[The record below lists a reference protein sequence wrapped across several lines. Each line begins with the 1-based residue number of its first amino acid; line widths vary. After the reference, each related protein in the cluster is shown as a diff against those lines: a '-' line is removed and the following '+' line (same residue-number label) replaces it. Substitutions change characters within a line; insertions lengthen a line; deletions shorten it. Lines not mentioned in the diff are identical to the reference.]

1 MSKIARLMSQIA
13 EKEGHN
19 NTNIPGVRI
28 YKASEYRPRH
38 PLCYGKGIIIVGQG
52 NKRVFLGGK
61 VYEYNPDNYLVLSVP
76 LPAECETEATEYKP
90 LLSLMV
96 DIDMGML
103 NRIVEQMG
111 NDINPLLWGQK
122 DKYPGLFVAHTNQ
135 GIKNTVERLLHSL
148 LNPVESKVIGPGI
161 IHELIFRIMNGE
173 NASPLYALTM
183 INTNLS
189 RIDKALKHIHEK
201 YRHPINIDKLSSLV
215 NMSPSAFF
223 RAFKEVTSSSPIQY
237 LKKVRL
243 NIAIGLLMGK
253 KVRVNEAAA
262 EVGYESATQ
271 FSREFKRYFGNSPVS
286 FIPDGKNTRHI
297 FYSCTETNTPLVGGA
312 GFTLF

>member
-1 MSKIARLMSQIA
+1 MLVSAIKMKGVFFMSTIADLMGQIA

-52 NKRVFLGGK
+52 NKRVFLGDK
-61 VYEYNPDNYLVLSVP
+61 VYEYNSDNYLVLSVP
-76 LPAECETEATEYKP
+76 LPAECETEATEYEP

-111 NDINPLLWGQK
+111 NDINASLWGQK

-135 GIKNTVERLLHSL
+135 DIKDTVVRLLRSL

-173 NASPLYALTM
+173 NAAPLYALTM
-183 INTNLS
+183 IHTNLS
-189 RIDKALKHIHEK
+189 RIDKALKHIHEE
-201 YRHPINIDKLSSLV
+201 YRHPIDIDKLSNLV

-243 NIAIGLLMGK
+243 NIAMGLLMANQ
-253 KVRVNEAAA
+253 VRVNEAAT
-262 EVGYESATQ
+262 EVGYESTTQ

-286 FIPDGKNTRHI
+286 FIPAGKI
-297 FYSCTETNTPLVGGA
+297 KLPLK
-312 GFTLF
+312 FPLFKV